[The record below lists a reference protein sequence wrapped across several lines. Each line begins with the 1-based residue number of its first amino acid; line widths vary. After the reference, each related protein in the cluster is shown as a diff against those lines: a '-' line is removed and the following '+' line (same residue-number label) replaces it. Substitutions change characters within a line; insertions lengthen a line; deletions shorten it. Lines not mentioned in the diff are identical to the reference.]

1 MTRLRI
7 ALALALPLVLLGADA
22 DDRPFCED
30 WKKGD
35 AIAKTVM
42 LAHIQERAPSKVNDC
57 LAEPEHANRLTKTI
71 SRSCKS
77 AGRKL
82 HGEMHVGVVAGLELA
97 EQVRKCEEAQ

>member
-1 MTRLRI
+1 M
-7 ALALALPLVLLGADA
+7 
-22 DDRPFCED
+22 
-30 WKKGD
+30 
-35 AIAKTVM
+35 
-42 LAHIQERAPSKVNDC
+42 NDC